1 MNGEDELSREV
12 GVVGLEFAEML
23 RESLEFC
30 CEDVV
35 SVRVITLAGFV
46 MFKLVLE
53 AVYLRE
59 TVGGRGE
66 RELGI
71 CILEICREE
80 QRAAIS
86 AVSLALAHRAR

>member
-1 MNGEDELSREV
+1 
-12 GVVGLEFAEML
+12 
-23 RESLEFC
+23 
-30 CEDVV
+30 
-35 SVRVITLAGFV
+35 